1 MMAMS
6 DGDSSGLPAGGIR
19 CVGSCTRIAASAPTV
34 FDGSL
39 FDARRN
45 PDAVTSVGAPYL
57 LSTPWQVQQWACSTC
72 WTLQGTVSAPPIGD
86 DVHWQLPVV
95 PHCDEAPFGH
105 VHAAATPGVQVL
117 GAGAAPF
124 GAEQLSRSRVNEGI
138 KASFMAG
145 SFASRVWLASG
156 ICAAT
161 LATPG
166 AEFPQDFVWRRY
178 CVTLQG
184 RSSECLSKSRACNL
198 FPQRQKTAQ

>member
-1 MMAMS
+1 MIATS
-6 DGDSSGLPAGGIR
+6 DGDSTGLPAGGIC

-34 FDGSL
+34 FVGSL

-72 WTLQGTVSAPPIGD
+72 WTLQGTVSAPPTGVD
-86 DVHWQLPVV
+86 GHSQVPVAPHWDGV
-95 PHCDEAPFGH
+95 PLGH

-124 GAEQLSRSRVNEGI
+124 GAEQLSRSSVIEGI

-145 SFASRVWLASG
+145 SFASQV
-156 ICAAT
+156 
-161 LATPG
+161 
-166 AEFPQDFVWRRY
+166 
-178 CVTLQG
+178 
-184 RSSECLSKSRACNL
+184 
-198 FPQRQKTAQ
+198 